1 MQYKEKI
8 YRTFTSVESI
18 YKSIDNAIVWITIFA
33 LFGIPLLFSYFD
45 ITAVFNELKLIA
57 LHLTAGLITI
67 LWFCQ
72 ILLRQISPTTNSNN
86 GLNRD
91 LKAWLG
97 RNPARWALAGACV
110 WVFAQLAS
118 TLLSPLPVISF
129 FGGDETRSGYNL
141 YDSLSLTVIFLS
153 VAFRFRTIYTLKL
166 LVYTL
171 VITGTITAIYGV
183 AQHFGWDPIGGNL
196 ALRVQASFGNTLN
209 FGGYMAMSIPAT
221 LALVH
226 IKRNSMWMPSF
237 LIIAVVL
244 SMQLA
249 GIWFAGG
256 RGPFVACAISITTL
270 FIFTILIGSNRETFR
285 TLKLLALSSIIS
297 AFIIALPS
305 PKGDLGLE
313 RITGIVNQFNE
324 PISTS
329 TNIEGGLAGRFNIWS
344 SSLKLATGWEVPI
357 EEPILNSMLRPLFG
371 LGPDMYVYSYPL
383 VGQPSSW
390 LRLVDH
396 THNYQLQVLMEQGFI
411 GLIGFTALIIF
422 LTISV
427 FAIVKR
433 YRNQKSSF
441 DVTGIIILALLPAMI
456 GKIFELQT
464 GVARASDLAMT
475 LGLFGAV
482 IAIYEF
488 LNQQTDE
495 GQNESINQQ
504 NLSSTSILSK
514 KRRITLGTSALT
526 IVTVTALIGFVF
538 ISWDIRRLS
547 ASLIISGGHDN
558 SNLTVRAKAWDDAQ
572 AIAPERSS
580 ITFNLFEAYLKAAK
594 EQYNLGNTNEAMR
607 LLMVGRDMLLA
618 YEQRDPLELDI
629 QIGLSKTTS
638 TLAEWGHYEYLDELT
653 YRTQK
658 LASIAPAYPTLL
670 GTAATAMSS
679 VGLHK
684 LAIEYAEKA
693 IATEEKTKPW
703 SKAWYAKGR
712 SLYEL
717 GQEEEA
723 IFALRTATEK
733 EPGTEGA
740 ILSHQVLGEI
750 YRVRGN
756 VELSELHITLGNADI
771 TIVD

>member
-1 MQYKEKI
+1 MQYKSKI
-8 YRTFTSVESI
+8 HPAFTNFDSI
-18 YKSIDNAIVWITIFA
+18 YKSIDQAIVWITAGA
-33 LFGIPLLFSYFD
+33 LIGIPLLFSYFD
-45 ITAVFNELKLIA
+45 ITAVFNELKIMT

-72 ILLRQISPTTNSNN
+72 MLLRQLNPTAKRNDH
-86 GLNRD
+86 LNES
-91 LKAWLG
+91 LNTWLG
-97 RNPARWALAGACV
+97 RNPARWALIGASI
-110 WVFAQLAS
+110 WIFAQLAS

-196 ALRVQASFGNTLN
+196 NLRVQASFGNTLN

-221 LALVH
+221 MALVH
-226 IKRNSMWMPSF
+226 IKRNSNEWPSF
-237 LIIAVVL
+237 LIITLAL
-244 SMQLA
+244 SVQLS
-249 GIWFAGG
+249 GIWFSGG
-256 RGPFVACAISITTL
+256 RGPLVAVAISITTL
-270 FIFTILIGSNRETFR
+270 FIFTILIASNRETFK
-285 TLKLLALSSIIS
+285 TLMLLAVSSIIS
-297 AFIIALPS
+297 AFIIVLPS
-305 PKGDLGLE
+305 PKGDLGLG
-313 RITGIVNQFNE
+313 RVTSIVTQLND
-324 PISTS
+324 PVATS
-329 TNIEGGLAGRFNIWS
+329 TNIEGGLAGRFNIWG
-344 SSLKLATGWEVPI
+344 SSLKLATQWDVPI
-357 EEPILNSMLRPLFG
+357 EESEINSMLRPLFG
-371 LGPDMYVYSYPL
+371 VGPDMYVYSYPL

-396 THNYQLQVLMEQGFI
+396 AHNYELHILVEQGFI
-411 GLIGFTALIIF
+411 GLIGFTALTIF

-433 YRNQKSSF
+433 YRNRKSDF
-441 DVTGIIILALLPAMI
+441 DITGIIILALLPAMI

-475 LGLFGAV
+475 LALFGAV
-482 IAIYEF
+482 IAIYEL
-488 LNQQTDE
+488 LNQQIAE
-495 GQNESINQQ
+495 GQNKSINQGYW
-504 NLSSTSILSK
+504 TSPTILPTQRTTTVGASVLAVAA
-514 KRRITLGTSALT
+514 ITILITS
-526 IVTVTALIGFVF
+526 VF

-547 ASLIISGGHDN
+547 ASLILSEGHDN

-572 AIAPERSS
+572 ALAPERIS
-580 ITFNLFEAYLKAAK
+580 ITFKLFEAYLRAAK
-594 EQYNLGNTNEAMR
+594 EQHNLGNTNEAMR
-607 LLMVGRDMLLA
+607 LLMAGRDMLLV
-618 YEQRDPLELDI
+618 YEKRDPLELDV

-638 TLAEWGHYEYLDELT
+638 TLAEWGHNEYLDELT
-653 YRTQK
+653 YRAQK

-670 GTAATAMSS
+670 GTSATAMMS

-684 LAIEYAEKA
+684 LAIEYAESA
-693 IATEEKTKPW
+693 IATEETTKPW

-712 SLYEL
+712 SLYQL

-723 IFALRTATEK
+723 IVALTTATEK

-740 ILSHQVLGEI
+740 ILAHKILGQI
-750 YRVRGN
+750 YHDRGN
-756 VELSELHITLGNADI
+756 IELSELHTTLGNADI
-771 TIVD
+771 TVID